1 MAKIFIEQSQEIIE
15 VAAGVLMV
23 HKLPPTMVVIVDEVL
38 ADGLSF
44 FGTDLAVGFRQE
56 YDMAQFDIF
65 RGKLTLEQ

>member
-1 MAKIFIEQSQEIIE
+1 MAKVSIEQSQEIIE

-56 YDMAQFDIF
+56 YDMGQFDIF
-65 RGKLTLEQ
+65 RGKMTLEQ

>member
-56 YDMAQFDIF
+56 YDMPQFDIF